1 MPVRSLGIRLA
12 LVISAVLFLLMLPV
26 GLWLDRQFTAA
37 MRYEAMRQ
45 AKLHG
50 STLLASLQTLMLNGQ
65 GTLARSWLDR
75 MYGESGIIDIEVL
88 RRDGNEAFTDL
99 NTVEAVNN
107 FLGFPRFERQPT
119 EPRHPRRVLSRAFE
133 RSLRG
138 ELAIDWNTPG
148 EVTLFMPIARQ
159 SECLAC
165 HGYEDNPLRGVFKLS
180 FSTRDEERRIDN
192 VRHRLWGIAAGLVGL
207 LGVAMWLA
215 LRMSVLRPIAR
226 LRDAITRVGR
236 GDRHAKLAVTQRDEL
251 GEVVTVFNQM
261 QDQLLAGETRIRAV
275 MDHVA
280 DAVITID
287 EQGIIESANQ
297 AVRHVFGYSPGELL
311 GQNVKVLMPPPY
323 RDEHDKYINNY
334 LASGKPR
341 ILGMSR
347 EIVGRRKDGSVF
359 PMDLTVSEMSLR
371 GRRHFIGIAR
381 DITERMGKVA
391 AIEYQALHD
400 ALTDLPNRTL
410 FSDRLLQA
418 ILSATR
424 EGKALAVI
432 IMDLDHFKEIND
444 TFGHHGGDVILQQV
458 AGRMR
463 SVLRKSD
470 TVARLGGDEFAVLLP
485 ASDLADALMIAKK
498 LLGALD
504 RPCELE
510 TQLLQVGA
518 SLGIAL
524 FPEHGPDGAT
534 LMKRADEAMYEAKR
548 GKMGFA
554 VYAPAKEQH

>member
-1 MPVRSLGIRLA
+1 LA

-37 MRYEAMRQ
+37 MRYEEVRQ

-75 MYGESGIIDIEVL
+75 MYGESGITDIAVL
-88 RRDGNEAFTDL
+88 RRDGKEAFTDL

-107 FLGFPRFERQPT
+107 FLGYPRFERQAAVSRQPG
-119 EPRHPRRVLSRAFE
+119 RVNSSAFE

-138 ELAIDWNTPG
+138 ELSIDWNTPG
-148 EVTLFMPIARQ
+148 EMTLLMPIARQ

-165 HGYEDNPLRGVFKLS
+165 HGYEDNPLRGVLKLS

-192 VRHRLWGIAAGLVGL
+192 VRYRLWGIAAALVGL

-215 LRMSVLRPIAR
+215 LRMTVLWPIAR

-236 GDRHAKLAVTQRDEL
+236 GDRHAKLAVRQRDEL

-287 EQGIIESANQ
+287 EKGIIESANQ

-323 RDEHDKYINNY
+323 HDEHDKYINNY

-424 EGKALAVI
+424 EGKALAVM

-485 ASDLADALMIAKK
+485 SSDLADALMIAKK

-554 VYAPAKEQH
+554 VYDSAKDHR